1 MNKIKLLRP
10 INLVMLL
17 LMMCLFRFCMVAAS
31 PYRLFYVEPVLT
43 NAQFILLLMATLF
56 TAAGG
61 YVINDIFDVD
71 IDVQNKNN
79 TQIIGN
85 TVSED
90 EAYRMY
96 KILCFLGI
104 ASTLL
109 LALFTKNY
117 RLSMIPI
124 LIMLVLNFY
133 AHTFKK
139 QLIVGNFMISL
150 CAAFVFILMALYES
164 GGNTAN
170 SANSA
175 NALYIKSGITIAAIV
190 YGLFAF
196 FTTFLREIIKD
207 IEDKE
212 GDEQYNCKTIPIVFG
227 TNIAKLVS
235 IGIILFL
242 LMMLGSFAW
251 FFPSLNMKIASYGIM
266 GGLVLPLIVILILI
280 IKATTKQHFHFIS
293 NAIKV
298 VMLLGTL
305 TLLYF
310 YSGNGPYVFVQYV
323 NFLKKLV

>member
-10 INLVMLL
+10 INLAMLL
-17 LMMCLFRFCMVAAS
+17 LMLCLFRFCIVAAS

-43 NAQFILLLMATLF
+43 NAQFVLLLMATLF

-71 IDVQNKNN
+71 IDAVNKNN

-85 TVSED
+85 TVSEED
-90 EAYRMY
+90 AYRLY

-170 SANSA
+170 SANS
-175 NALYIKSGITIAAIV
+175 LYIKSGITIAAIV

-196 FTTFLREIIKD
+196 LTTFLREIIKD
-207 IEDKE
+207 IEDIE

-227 TNIAKLVS
+227 TKIAKIVS
-235 IGIILFL
+235 IVLILFL
-242 LMMLGSFAW
+242 LVMLGSFAW
-251 FFPSLNMKIASYGIM
+251 FFPTLNMKMASYGIAI
-266 GGLVLPLIVILILI
+266 GFVLPLLVMLILI
-280 IKATTKQHFHFIS
+280 VKATTNEHFHFIS
-293 NAIKV
+293 NAIKIF
-298 VMLLGTL
+298 MLLGTL